1 MNLPSGVLR
10 TLVPA
15 SSSSWPYPPYV
26 RSRAF
31 WQPDSEETQR
41 TRRLEMVTTQI
52 EGRGVKDKAVL
63 AALRK
68 VPRHRF
74 VPAMWQGRAYTDGPL
89 PIGEGQTIS
98 QPYIVGWM
106 TELIE
111 PTKKMRVLEIGTG
124 SGYQAAVLA
133 ECVGEV
139 DTIEVVPALG
149 KKAKGLLGELGY
161 RNIRVRIGDGYE
173 GWPERAPYDA
183 IILTAAPPTDVPR
196 PLLEQL
202 KPGGRLVAPIGR
214 GEQDLVRIT
223 KVATGF
229 KREVL
234 APVRFVPMTGKAQ
247 RRSLRRPSL
256 PKRRVHVHQ
265 RNLRASAAME
275 LAAFPGVNKL
285 NSIWISALW
294 NLMSYYIARCLSRR
308 ST

>member
-1 MNLPSGVLR
+1 MKFPSSQRLLTFIPSYVFVAVGSGVCALG
-10 TLVPA
+10 
-15 SSSSWPYPPYV
+15 
-26 RSRAF
+26 AF
-31 WQPDSEETQR
+31 WQPASEEVHQ
-41 TRRLEMVTTQI
+41 TRRLEMVATQI
-52 EGRGVKDKAVL
+52 ESRGIKDKSVL
-63 AALRK
+63 TALRN

-74 VPAMWQGRAYTDGPL
+74 VPAMWRGRAYTDGPL

-111 PTKKMRVLEIGTG
+111 PAKKMRVLEIGTG
-124 SGYQAAVLA
+124 SGYQAAVLG

-149 KKAKGLLGELGY
+149 KQAKRLLDELGY

-202 KPGGRLVAPIGR
+202 KPGGRLVAPVGR
-214 GEQDLVRIT
+214 DEQDLIRIT
-223 KVATGF
+223 KVLTGY

-247 RRSLRRPSL
+247 NDR
-256 PKRRVHVHQ
+256 
-265 RNLRASAAME
+265 
-275 LAAFPGVNKL
+275 
-285 NSIWISALW
+285 
-294 NLMSYYIARCLSRR
+294 
-308 ST
+308 

>member
-1 MNLPSGVLR
+1 MKLLQTRWLR
-10 TLVPA
+10 TFVPA
-15 SSSSWPYPPYV
+15 CTFVLLVSAV
-26 RSRAF
+26 CTLAAF
-31 WQPDSEETQR
+31 WQSASEETHR
-41 TRRLEMVTTQI
+41 GRRLEMVATQI
-52 EGRGVKDKAVL
+52 KGRGVKDKSVL

-74 VPAMWQGRAYTDGPL
+74 VPAIWQGRAYTDGPL

-111 PTKKMRVLEIGTG
+111 PAKKMRVLEIGTG

-139 DTIEVVPALG
+139 DTIEVVPSLG
-149 KKAKGLLGELGY
+149 KKAKALLDELGY

-173 GWPERAPYDA
+173 GCPERAPYDA
-183 IILTAAPPTDVPR
+183 IILTAAPPKDVPR

-202 KPGGRLVAPIGR
+202 KPGGRLVAPVGR

-223 KVATGF
+223 KVPTGY

-234 APVRFVPMTGKAQ
+234 ASVLFVPMTGRAQ
-247 RRSLRRPSL
+247 
-256 PKRRVHVHQ
+256 KD
-265 RNLRASAAME
+265 N
-275 LAAFPGVNKL
+275 
-285 NSIWISALW
+285 
-294 NLMSYYIARCLSRR
+294 
-308 ST
+308 

>member
-1 MNLPSGVLR
+1 MRFAGAGTKGVMTDLRILRNGGNAMYSLPSRWLR
-10 TLVPA
+10 TTALLSLSFLVVSA
-15 SSSSWPYPPYV
+15 LCTFG
-26 RSRAF
+26 AF
-31 WQPDSEETQR
+31 WQPASEEVQK
-41 TRRLEMVTTQI
+41 TRRLEMVSTQI
-52 EGRGVKDKAVL
+52 EARGVKDKAVL

-161 RNIRVRIGDGYE
+161 RNIQVRIGDGYE

-183 IILTAAPPTDVPR
+183 IIVTAAPPTDVPR

-214 GEQDLVRIT
+214 GDTKPGPDHKDPDRVRAGGPRPRSVCAHDRQGAEAIADVLRP
-223 KVATGF
+223 VAF
-229 KREVL
+229 
-234 APVRFVPMTGKAQ
+234 
-247 RRSLRRPSL
+247 RPDSTEN
-256 PKRRVHVHQ
+256 VDFTV
-265 RNLRASAAME
+265 S
-275 LAAFPGVNKL
+275 GVKKC
-285 NSIWISALW
+285 SI
-294 NLMSYYIARCLSRR
+294 
-308 ST
+308 